1 MHYLVRDMIKFEKE
15 ENSMDEYSKD
25 LFEKKLK
32 EHFQFFYKDNL
43 AEFIAFNNYFC
54 KPFNPVDKM

>member
-15 ENSMDEYSKD
+15 KNSMDEYSKD

-32 EHFQFFYKDNL
+32 EHFQFFYKVT
-43 AEFIAFNNYFC
+43 A
-54 KPFNPVDKM
+54 K

>member
-15 ENSMDEYSKD
+15 KNSMDEYSKD

-32 EHFQFFYKDNL
+32 EHFHAPYVRVSYTALHEYRYYYN
-43 AEFIAFNNYFC
+43 
-54 KPFNPVDKM
+54 